1 MMATYIVFFGYTDQ
15 GIRNVKDSPARI
27 KAAKKTFQ
35 DLGAKVKDFYLVMG
49 FGQYDTLFVVEAPD
63 DETVSKASLK
73 IGSLGNVRT
82 DTHRAF
88 TEEEFQ
94 KIISNVP

>member
-1 MMATYIVFFGYTDQ
+1 MATYIVLFGYTDQ
-15 GIRNVKDSPARI
+15 GIRNIKDSPARI
-27 KAAKKTFQ
+27 KAAKKIFQ
-35 DLGAKVKDFYLVMG
+35 DLGANVKDFYSVMG

-94 KIISNVP
+94 KIVSNLP

>member
-1 MMATYIVFFGYTDQ
+1 MATYIVLFGYTDQ
-15 GIRNVKDSPARI
+15 GIMNIKDSPARI
-27 KAAKKTFQ
+27 KAAKQTFQ
-35 DLGAKVKDFYLVMG
+35 DLGANVKDFYSVVG

-88 TEEEFQ
+88 TEEEFK
-94 KIISNVP
+94 KIVSNLP

>member
-1 MMATYIVFFGYTDQ
+1 MATYIVLFGYTDQ
-15 GIRNVKDSPARI
+15 GIMNIKDSHARI

-35 DLGAKVKDFYLVMG
+35 DLGANVKDFYSVVG

-94 KIISNVP
+94 RIVSNLP

>member
-1 MMATYIVFFGYTDQ
+1 MATYIVLFSFTDQ
-15 GIRNVKDSPARI
+15 GIRNIKDGPARV
-27 KAAKKTFQ
+27 KAAKKIFQ
-35 DLGAKVKDFYLVMG
+35 DLGANVKDFYLVMG
-49 FGQYDTLFVVEAPD
+49 FAQYDTLFVVEAPD

-82 DTHRAF
+82 DTHRAL

-94 KIISNVP
+94 KIVSNLP

>member
-1 MMATYIVFFGYTDQ
+1 MATYIVLFGYTDQ
-15 GIRNVKDSPARI
+15 GIRNIKDSSTRI
-27 KAAKKTFQ
+27 KAAKNTFQ
-35 DLGAKVKDFYLVMG
+35 DLGANVKDFYSVVG

-63 DETVSKASLK
+63 DETMSKASLK

-94 KIISNVP
+94 KIVSNLP